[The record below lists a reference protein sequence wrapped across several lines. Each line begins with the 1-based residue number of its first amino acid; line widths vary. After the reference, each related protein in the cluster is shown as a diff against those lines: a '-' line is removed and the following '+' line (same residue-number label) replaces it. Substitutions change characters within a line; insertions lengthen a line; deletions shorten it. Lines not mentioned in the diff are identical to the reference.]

1 MDDIINNKVTIVI
14 PTYNSER
21 TINNTL
27 NILTKIFKNIIVVD
41 GQSKDLTRKICNK
54 YNTKLFTLKNNNR
67 GIQLNLG
74 SKKVFT
80 NWILFLHADSIL
92 ENTAIEEIEKF
103 ISSDENKYKA
113 ATFKLKFDQVNIYA
127 FLLSKV
133 VTFRSKYFKL
143 PYGDQGLLISKAFY
157 NKIGGYKN
165 LPIMEDVEIIRN
177 VGFRNI
183 KILNSYIITDSIRY
197 KSAGWLIRPFINL
210 YCLTLY
216 LLGFNIKI
224 INKIYTRKT
233 YGKN

>member
-1 MDDIINNKVTIVI
+1 MDDIINNKVTVVI

-41 GQSKDLTRKICNK
+41 GQSNDLTRKICNK
-54 YNTKLFTLKNNNR
+54 YNIKLFTLKNNNR

-74 SKKVFT
+74 SENVFT
-80 NWILFLHADSIL
+80 NWILFLHADSIIK
-92 ENTAIEEIEKF
+92 NTATEEIEKF
-103 ISSDENKYKA
+103 ISTDENKYKA

-216 LLGFNIKI
+216 LLGFNIEI

>member
-1 MDDIINNKVTIVI
+1 MDDIINNKVTVVI

-41 GQSKDLTRKICNK
+41 GQSNDLTRKICNK

-74 SKKVFT
+74 SEKVFT

-177 VGFRNI
+177 IGFRNI

-216 LLGFNIKI
+216 LLGFNIEI

>member
-74 SKKVFT
+74 SEKVFT

-143 PYGDQGLLISKAFY
+143 PYGDQGLLISKTFY

-197 KSAGWLIRPFINL
+197 KSSGWLIRPFINL

-216 LLGFNIKI
+216 FLGFNIEI
-224 INKIYTRKT
+224 INKIYIRKT

>member
-14 PTYNSER
+14 PTYNSEK

-27 NILTKIFKNIIVVD
+27 NILIKIFKNIIVVD
-41 GQSKDLTRKICNK
+41 GQSRDLTRETCKK
-54 YNTKLFTLKNNNR
+54 YNIKLFTLKNNNR

-74 SKKVFT
+74 SEKVFT
-80 NWILFLHADSIL
+80 NWIFFLHADSIL

-103 ISSDENKYKA
+103 ISDDDNKYKA
-113 ATFKLKFDQVNIYA
+113 AAFKLKFDQANIYA

-133 VTFRSKYFKL
+133 VIFRSKYFKL
-143 PYGDQGLLISKAFY
+143 PYGDQGLLISRAFY

-165 LPIMEDVEIIRN
+165 LPLMEDVEIIRN
-177 VGFRNI
+177 IGFRNI

-197 KSAGWLIRPFINL
+197 KSSGWLIRPFINL

-216 LLGFNIKI
+216 FLGFNIEI
-224 INKIYTRKT
+224 INKIYIRKT